1 MVGAMTRDSS
11 HVRGIVTIA
20 QGDPARQQAIAAI
33 NALRRTGSGLP
44 VAVIGDR
51 PIDIASVH
59 IHMDD
64 DVVSDPG
71 ARKAKV
77 NLDLLSPFEH
87 TLYMDAD
94 TRVVTDEIRVGFDML
109 EDGWQLVIT
118 PNAHQND
125 EILWHVGEA
134 ERLDTFAMFGTPKIL
149 ALSGGVFWFAKC
161 AEVAAL
167 FAAWR
172 EEWGLYHEQDQ
183 AALLRA
189 MRQSPVKTWLLG
201 RAFNGGGSPIK
212 HLYGWARR

>member
-1 MVGAMTRDSS
+1 MVGEMTQ
-11 HVRGIVTIA
+11 RGIVTIA

-33 NALRRTGSGLP
+33 NALRRAGSKMP

-94 TRVVTDEIRVGFDML
+94 TRVVTDEIGIGFDML
-109 EDGWQLVIT
+109 ADGWQLVIT

-134 ERLDTFAMFGTPKIL
+134 ERLDTFAMFGTPEIL

-161 AEVAAL
+161 AEVTAL

>member
-1 MVGAMTRDSS
+1 MTRDSS

-20 QGDPARQQAIAAI
+20 QGEPARQQALAAY
-33 NALRRTGSGLP
+33 NALRRAGSKMP
-44 VAVIGDR
+44 MAVIGDV
-51 PIDIASVH
+51 PLAMTQHIYMTDDYIA
-59 IHMDD
+59 
-64 DVVSDPG
+64 DPG
-71 ARKAKV
+71 ARKAKM
-77 NLDLLSPFEH
+77 NLDTLSPFDH

-109 EDGWQLVIT
+109 ADGWQLVIT
-118 PNAHQND
+118 PNPHQGD
-125 EILWHVGEA
+125 DVLWHVSKA
-134 ERLDTFAMFGTPKIL
+134 ERLETFAMFGTQEVL

-161 AEVAAL
+161 AEVTAF

-172 EEWGLYHEQDQ
+172 EEWGLYREQDQ

-189 MRQSPVKTWLLG
+189 MRQSPVKAWLLG